1 MSFENYPNFPSQSGG
16 QDGGAGPGVPPQ
28 QDQQMGGQ
36 MPDAGAQYSGG
47 EPMSAGAPP
56 QGGDDKTTLWY
67 DTSVVISSIAST
79 CHDIFRS

>member
-1 MSFENYPNFPSQSGG
+1 MSFENYQNFPSQQGG

-36 MPDAGAQYSGG
+36 MPDTGAQYPGG

-56 QGGDDKTTLWY
+56 QGADDKTTLWY
-67 DTSVVISSIAST
+67 DTSIMVSSTAFPFY
-79 CHDIFRS
+79 DVFRL